1 MPLNRTPPKTS
12 PLPSHVFSTPIQHF
26 ASEPNLSGSIVQE
39 HDGHDLTSSMKS
51 PLTNILSHNFKRKR
65 DEITKSEIVD
75 IFKTLRDD
83 QDEKFS
89 AIMSSINEVKI
100 SISSM
105 TQKYDEVVQRLEVV
119 ETDNKAK
126 DQKILYLENKIETLE
141 RMNRITSIE
150 LRNIPS
156 DTKESKEE
164 LRSVLLKTA
173 DVLNVN
179 LSCAE
184 IKDIYRIGKAKA
196 IIADF
201 TTVLK
206 KEEFIRSFKNYNKD
220 HLSDKL
226 GTGNL
231 SIVGPSKPIY
241 ISENLTQ
248 KNRRLFFRAREF
260 AKNYDYAFCWQAFGK
275 IAIRKSED
283 SPVIRI
289 YNDADLDI
297 LFSGNEQ
304 VTSAALNP

>member
-1 MPLNRTPPKTS
+1 MPLNRTPPKTD
-12 PLPSHVFSTPIQHF
+12 PLTPQVFKTPIQHF
-26 ASEPNLSGSIVQE
+26 ASDPNLSECIVQE
-39 HDGHDLTSSMKS
+39 HDGHDFTSSMKS
-51 PLTNILSHNFKRKR
+51 PPLSRTFKRKR

-75 IFKTLRDD
+75 IFNTLRDD
-83 QDEKFS
+83 QDAKFS

-100 SISSM
+100 SVNSM
-105 TQKYDEVVQRLEVV
+105 TQKYDEVLQRLEVV
-119 ETDNKAK
+119 EIDNKAK

-150 LRNIPS
+150 LRNIPN
-156 DTKESKEE
+156 DTKESKED
-164 LRSVLLKTA
+164 LRSVLIKTA
-173 DVLNVN
+173 NVLNVN

-206 KEEFIRSFKNYNKD
+206 KEELIRSFKKYNKD

-226 GTGNL
+226 STGNL
-231 SIVGPSKPIY
+231 NIAGPSKPIY

-248 KNRRLFFRAREF
+248 KNRRLFFRAREL
-260 AKNYDYAFCWQAFGK
+260 AKDYDYKFCWQAFGK
-275 IAIRKSED
+275 ISLRKSED

-289 YNDADLDI
+289 YDDADLDK
-297 LFSGNEQ
+297 LFPGNEQ
-304 VTSAALNP
+304 VTSATISQ